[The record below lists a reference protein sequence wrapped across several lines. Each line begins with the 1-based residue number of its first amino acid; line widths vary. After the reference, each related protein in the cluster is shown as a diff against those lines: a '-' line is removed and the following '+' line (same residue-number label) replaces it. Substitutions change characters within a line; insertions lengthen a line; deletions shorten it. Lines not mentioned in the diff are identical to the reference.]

1 MKFDFKHIKWVKS
14 AVMYFVI
21 VFGAGFAFGA
31 IRTLWVVPKVGVRT
45 AELMEMPFMVAVI
58 ILACR
63 YVVRQFALS
72 DTWHR
77 IAMGFSSLSLLIG
90 AELFLN
96 SWVTGRAV
104 SAYISDR
111 DPVSGTAYF
120 CALGLFA
127 AMPLLVGKRRSPA
140 GTSLIDSFIDKQD
153 VAECHETIVHA
164 PADLVFEVAE
174 HFDLLSIPP
183 IRAIFTLRERVF
195 RVKSEQRRGPK
206 GIVAET
212 LALGWGVLAY
222 RPGREIVM
230 GAVTQPWVGNVKFRS
245 IPPETFHAFSEPD
258 FVKIAWT
265 LEAEPVRVGVTR
277 FRTQTRVQ
285 STDRNARLKFRM
297 YWIFAGLFIV
307 LIRRIGN
314 RAIRQEAERRA
325 RLGKPDETKQDQGA
339 RVVNLR

>member
-1 MKFDFKHIKWVKS
+1 MKFDFKHIKWVNA

-21 VFGAGFAFGA
+21 VFGAGFAFGT
-31 IRTLWVVPKVGVRT
+31 IRTLWVVPKVGVRA
-45 AELMEMPFMVAVI
+45 AELMEMPFMVAVT

-63 YVVRQFALS
+63 LVVRHFALPYI
-72 DTWHR
+72 WLR
-77 IAMGFSSLSLLIG
+77 LAMGLSSLSVLIG

-96 SWVTGRAV
+96 SWVTGRPV
-104 SAYISDR
+104 SAFISDR

-140 GTSLIDSFIDKQD
+140 GTSMIDSFMEEHD

-164 PADLVFEVAE
+164 PADLVFDVAE
-174 HFDLLSIPP
+174 HFDLLSIPA
-183 IRAIFTLRERVF
+183 IKAIFALRERVF
-195 RVKSEQRRGPK
+195 RIKSEQRRSPK
-206 GIVAET
+206 GIVEET
-212 LALGWGVLAY
+212 RALGWGTLGY
-222 RPGREIVM
+222 RHGREIVM

-265 LEAEPVRVGVTR
+265 LEAEPVRVGITR
-277 FRTQTRVQ
+277 FRTQTRVLA
-285 STDRNARLKFRM
+285 TDRNARLKFLI
-297 YWIFAGLFIV
+297 YWTFAGLFIV
-307 LIRRIGN
+307 LIRSIGN

-325 RLGKPDETKQDQGA
+325 RADETKHDQGA
-339 RVVNLR
+339 RVINL

>member
-1 MKFDFKHIKWVKS
+1 VNA

-31 IRTLWVVPKVGVRT
+31 IRTLWVVPRAGVRT
-45 AELMEMPFMVAVI
+45 AELMETPLMVAVI

-63 YVVRQFALS
+63 SVVRLFALPYI
-72 DTWHR
+72 WPR
-77 IAMGFSSLSLLIG
+77 IAMGLSSLSMLIG

-96 SWVTGRAV
+96 FWLTGRPV

-127 AMPLLVGKRRSPA
+127 VMPLVVGRRLARS
-140 GTSLIDSFIDKQD
+140 GTSLIDLFMDEHD

-164 PADLVFEVAE
+164 PADLVFDVAE
-174 HFDLLSIPP
+174 HFDLLSISP
-183 IRAIFTLRERVF
+183 IKAIFALRERVF
-195 RVKSEQRRGPK
+195 RVKSEQRRSPK

-212 LALGWGVLAY
+212 KALGWGVLAY

-245 IPPETFHAFSEPD
+245 IPPETFHAWSEPD

-265 LEAEPVRVGVTR
+265 LEAEPLRVDVTR
-277 FRTQTRVQ
+277 FRTQTRVLA
-285 STDRNARLKFRM
+285 TDRNARLKFLI
-297 YWIFAGLFIV
+297 YWTFAGLLIV

-314 RAIRQEAERRA
+314 RAIRLEAERRA
-325 RLGKPDETKQDQGA
+325 RAAESGEMKQDQGT
-339 RVVNLR
+339 RVASRR